1 MTGTASVRVKKLLAT
16 PPLHPGEGRECSLP
30 SCVALASG
38 ASYDDVMG
46 ASGAAFTTTIDA
58 EGWDP
63 LAATPLDDATL
74 SRAAAAAGL
83 RTDAVVPPFDED
95 MRALVLD
102 RVIESIDAALPPL
115 VRGAVGPSEY
125 GLIVGVDDR
134 GPTFFAR
141 TYFDAGDDP
150 TRVGWDAFAGPGR
163 GDLVFLDRAAAPDR
177 ATLARDAI
185 RRAVLDADA
194 SDEALRGWLAAL
206 RDETRWTDPRH
217 GGAMAFADHTMRTIL
232 ADKRRAAAR
241 FLRSVRE
248 TMPGRVGAE
257 LLRAAEAYDKVA
269 AAAEKVGA
277 GRFDPAVALRFVEG
291 GHRRAWANALEAIL
305 RHEAE
310 AHDAMRAARA

>member
-1 MTGTASVRVKKLLAT
+1 VRT
-16 PPLHPGEGRECSLP
+16 P
-30 SCVALASG
+30 
-38 ASYDDVMG
+38 
-46 ASGAAFTTTIDA
+46 
-58 EGWDP
+58 
-63 LAATPLDDATL
+63 
-74 SRAAAAAGL
+74 AAAGV

-102 RVIESIDAALPPL
+102 RVIESIEATLPPL

-134 GPTFFAR
+134 EPTFFVR

-163 GDLVFLDRAAAPDR
+163 GDLVFLDRAKAPDR

-185 RRAVLDADA
+185 QRAALDADA
-194 SDEALRGWLAAL
+194 SDEALRAWLAAL

-248 TMPGRVGAE
+248 AMPGRVGAE

-277 GRFDPAVALRFVEG
+277 GPFDPAVALRFVEG
-291 GHRRAWANALEAIL
+291 GQRRAWANALEAIL